1 MVRQTENF
9 SAWLKDLRDLR
20 GKAKIMAR
28 IQRLEDGNPGDV
40 APVGDGVSEM
50 RIHFGPGYRVYFVNR
65 GGELIV
71 LLCGGDKSS
80 QGRDIEVVA
89 GREWEWQPAMLG
101 LDRQIAKGRDGEPV
115 DMQLPVARH

>member
-1 MVRQTENF
+1 MPMVRQTENF

-40 APVGDGVSEM
+40 APVSDGVSEM

-80 QGRDIEVVA
+80 QGRDIEA
-89 GREWEWQPAMLG
+89 
-101 LDRQIAKGRDGEPV
+101 AKKLAQEED
-115 DMQLPVARH
+115 

>member
-9 SAWLKDLRDLR
+9 SAWLKDLRDLP

-80 QGRDIEVVA
+80 QGRDIEA
-89 GREWEWQPAMLG
+89 
-101 LDRQIAKGRDGEPV
+101 AKKLAQEED
-115 DMQLPVARH
+115 